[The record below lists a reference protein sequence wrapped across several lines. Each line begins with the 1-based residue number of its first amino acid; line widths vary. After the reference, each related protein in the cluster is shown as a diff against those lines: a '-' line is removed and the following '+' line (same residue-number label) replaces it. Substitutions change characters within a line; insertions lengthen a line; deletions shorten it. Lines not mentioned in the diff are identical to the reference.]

1 MHSYTETVSN
11 DCFVRLFRPFF
22 FNDGGGS
29 EKDFAKEATQNC
41 GNADKMEKKKRF
53 ETSCYLCVRGHS
65 EGSFKFTN
73 ELAA

>member
-11 DCFVRLFRPFF
+11 DCFVRLFRPFFFF

-41 GNADKMEKKKRF
+41 GNADKMEKKKKIWNFLLFVCAR
-53 ETSCYLCVRGHS
+53 S
-65 EGSFKFTN
+65 
-73 ELAA
+73 